1 MNSVSLEQRLNMQ
14 LAAVEAVQPDFVHVV
29 QPIVVV
35 PDVQGCTHDL
45 VRKLGNGHCVICE
58 GPMQPAIDIESEYE
72 QLAAEERAAELE
84 LAELDA
90 EAMRL
95 DLAEFTRGGWSV
107 LEPYELEWNWHHE
120 ALCRNVQG
128 MLEEWL
134 KRKED
139 RSYVMRFHKM
149 CINICPSSLKSRI
162 IMVFAPAWIWLRC
175 PTFAW
180 LCVSANPANV
190 TRDADACRDLIT
202 SKWYRETFHITWTIR
217 EDINSKAKFATTAG
231 GVRINR
237 GLVAKFTG
245 IHVDGIL
252 VDDPDDAKDVWSD
265 AARKERT
272 GKIEAISSRLN
283 DKRHYI
289 FIVTQQR
296 VHVSDC
302 TGELTSRGGMIL
314 WASYPLLYS
323 AKLRHD
329 TPFFTDPRSV
339 EGENMHPVRFTDA
352 VISEAKVELQAY
364 GFQAQYNQNPA
375 DLSGGM
381 FKANQF
387 RFFRPAGSL
396 LSAIT
401 RPNEWN
407 QDPAITLEVL
417 PDGSYDL
424 DALTLTIDATFG
436 TTNAASD
443 SVGMLL
449 VGTKGPRHFVFA
461 DFTKQMTYPEMKNAI
476 RVVVASHPGIT
487 RVLVEKAAAGNP
499 LIQDLELE
507 LGGMLGINPKGD
519 KKVRAA
525 VMLPFVEAGNIF
537 LLEGAAWVSEFL
549 AELCAFPNGVHDD
562 RVDALSQLVQ
572 FFRESTAV
580 QKQESLMAAMQ
591 NALLQMR

>member
-1 MNSVSLEQRLNMQ
+1 MNNASLEQRLNMQ
-14 LAAVEAVQPDFVHVV
+14 LAAIEAVQPDFVHVV
-29 QPIVVV
+29 QPDFVHVVQ
-35 PDVQGCTHDL
+35 PVQCVHA
-45 VRKLGNGHCVICE
+45 VMRKLGNGHCIMCD
-58 GPMQPAIDIESEYE
+58 GPMPIDIDHERAALE
-72 QLAAEERAAELE
+72 AEERAAQLE

-90 EAMRL
+90 DAARL
-95 DLAEFTRGGWSV
+95 DLAEFTRQGWSV

-162 IMVFAPAWIWLRC
+162 VMVFAPAWIWLRC

-180 LCVSANPANV
+180 LCVSANPTNV

-202 SKWYRETFHITWTIR
+202 SKWYRDTFHITWTIR
-217 EDINSKAKFATTAG
+217 EDINSKAKFMTTAG
-231 GVRINR
+231 GIRINR

-296 VHVSDC
+296 VHVADC
-302 TGELTSRGGMIL
+302 TGELMARGGEIL

-323 AKLRHD
+323 SKLRHD
-329 TPFFTDPRSV
+329 TPFFTDPRTE
-339 EGENMHPVRFTDA
+339 EGENMHPVRFTAA
-352 VISEAKVELQAY
+352 VIMEAKVELQSY

-381 FKANQF
+381 FKAHQF
-387 RFFRPAGSL
+387 RFFRPAG
-396 LSAIT
+396 APIT
-401 RPNEWN
+401 VLGRREEWS
-407 QDPAITLEVL
+407 PEPTVTLEVL

-436 TTNAASD
+436 TTNVASD
-443 SVGMLL
+443 NVGMLL
-449 VGTKGPRHFVFA
+449 VGTKGPRHHIFA
-461 DFTKQMTYPEMKNAI
+461 DFTKQMTYPEMKTAI
-476 RVVVASHPGIT
+476 RVVMASHPHIT
-487 RVLVEKAAAGNP
+487 RVLIEKAAAGNP

-507 LGGMLGINPKGD
+507 LGGILGLNVKGD

-525 VMLPFVEAGNIF
+525 VMLPSVEAGNIF
-537 LLEGAAWVSEFL
+537 LLEGADWVSAFL
-549 AELCAFPNGVHDD
+549 IELCAFPNGVHDD

-572 FFRESTAV
+572 FFRESTSV
-580 QKQESLMAAMQ
+580 QKQEALMAAVQ
-591 NALLQMR
+591 VALAGMR